1 MKTGT
6 YRALVPAVLVLA
18 LAACGDNA
26 QPAYEAEQSDMV
38 VESPGASDVP
48 VVLPN
53 TPMTGAADASAADS
67 AAPAKP
73 Q

>member
-1 MKTGT
+1 MKSGN
-6 YRALVPAVLVLA
+6 YRVLVPAVLALA

-38 VESPGASDVP
+38 VDSPGASDVP
-48 VVLPN
+48 VVLPD
-53 TPMTGAADASAADS
+53 TPMTNAADT